1 MYVPVSPSVFP
12 SVCLSVRPLRSGI
25 IYNTYVRPHLE
36 YCEQAW
42 SPYLQKDKTCL
53 EKVQRR
59 ATKITLPDNLPDE
72 ASPWGETGSASG
84 VKWTTAVYEMTHL
97 YAVSPDD
104 V

>member
-1 MYVPVSPSVFP
+1 MSICFSTTYN
-12 SVCLSVRPLRSGI
+12 LR
-25 IYNTYVRPHLE
+25 
-36 YCEQAW
+36 
-42 SPYLQKDKTCL
+42 
-53 EKVQRR
+53 
-59 ATKITLPDNLPDE
+59 DNLPDE

>member
-1 MYVPVSPSVFP
+1 MTP
-12 SVCLSVRPLRSGI
+12 PLVQIGRA
-25 IYNTYVRPHLE
+25 V
-36 YCEQAW
+36 Q
-42 SPYLQKDKTCL
+42 YL
-53 EKVQRR
+53 
-59 ATKITLPDNLPDE
+59 PGNLPDE

>member
-1 MYVPVSPSVFP
+1 M
-12 SVCLSVRPLRSGI
+12 VRPKNRPGPALPYHSSTC
-25 IYNTYVRPHLE
+25 YDNTDLP
-36 YCEQAW
+36 
-42 SPYLQKDKTCL
+42 DN
-53 EKVQRR
+53 
-59 ATKITLPDNLPDE
+59 LPDNLPDE